1 MHRTRIVFLG
11 GLGLGAAL
19 MYALDPEN
27 GRRRRAMARDR
38 LKSLTRRH
46 RAAAPRG
53 SRDLGHRLEGGVHSL
68 AGRDSAADRV
78 LAERVRAALGRA
90 VSHPSAIEVEV
101 RGGCVVLTGK
111 VLEWETRELMRRVGR
126 VAGVTAVDDRLER
139 HLSSDGIP
147 ALEGSGRVSRHRLER
162 DIWPPSW
169 RLVAGAAGIGTGVA
183 GLARGGLTGKAL
195 LVGGGALLARAASNR
210 PLSRLTGVGGG
221 RRMIELRKTLLVHAP
236 IDEVYRFWTHVE
248 NFPHF
253 MEHVREVKRS
263 RLNPLRSH
271 WEVRGP
277 GGITMKWDAEV
288 TRHVPDELFS
298 WKTLPGS
305 GVEHAG
311 SVHFEEV
318 GEDTTRVHVRMTYN
332 PPAGA
337 LGHAVASLL
346 GGDPKSR
353 MDEDLARFKTLLEDG
368 RPRAPGHQPPIARE
382 ELSGPGIL

>member
-1 MHRTRIVFLG
+1 MQRTRIGFIG

-19 MYALDPEN
+19 MYALDPQS
-27 GRRRRAMARDR
+27 GRRRRAIARDR
-38 LKSLTRRH
+38 LRSLTRRQ
-46 RAAAPRG
+46 RG
-53 SRDLGHRLEGGVHSL
+53 LLARGGRDLGHRLEGGVHAL
-68 AGRDSAADRV
+68 NGGDAASDRV

-101 RGGCVVLTGK
+101 IGGNAVLTGH
-111 VLEWETRELMRRVGR
+111 VLESETRELMRRVGR
-126 VAGVTAVDDRLER
+126 VAGVKAVDDRLER
-139 HLSSDGIP
+139 HLSSEGVP
-147 ALEGSGRVSRHRLER
+147 ALAGSGRAWHHRLER
-162 DIWPPSW
+162 DIWPPAW
-169 RLVAGAAGIGTGVA
+169 RLVAGAAGLGSGVA
-183 GLARGGLTGKAL
+183 GLARGGLVGKAMM
-195 LVGGGALLARAASNR
+195 VGGGALLARATTNR
-210 PLSRLTGVGGG
+210 PLSRLTGVGHG

-236 IDEVYRFWTHVE
+236 IDEVYSFWTHVE

-253 MEHVREVKRS
+253 MEHVHEVARN

-288 TRHVPDELFS
+288 TRHVPDELFA

-305 GVEHAG
+305 SVEHAG
-311 SVHFEEV
+311 MVHFEEV
-318 GEDTTRVHVRMTYN
+318 GEDTTRVHVRMIYN

-353 MDEDLARFKTLLEDG
+353 MDEDLMRFKSLLEEG
-368 RPRAPGHQPPIARE
+368 RTRMHGPQITRE

>member
-1 MHRTRIVFLG
+1 MHRTRIGFLG

-19 MYALDPEN
+19 MYALDPQS
-27 GRRRRAMARDR
+27 GRRRRAIARDR
-38 LKSLTRRH
+38 LRH
-46 RAAAPRG
+46 LGRQQRG
-53 SRDLGHRLEGGVHSL
+53 FLARGGRDLGHRLEGGVHAL
-68 AGRDSAADRV
+68 GGGDAASDRV

-101 RGGCVVLTGK
+101 TGGYAVLTGH
-111 VLEWETRELMRRVGR
+111 VLERETRELMRRVGR
-126 VAGVTAVDDRLER
+126 VAGVKAVDDRLER
-139 HLSSDGIP
+139 HPSSDGVP
-147 ALEGSGRVSRHRLER
+147 ALAGSGRALHHRLER
-162 DIWPPSW
+162 DIWPPAW
-169 RLVAGAAGIGTGVA
+169 RLVAGAAGLGSGVA
-183 GLARGGLTGKAL
+183 GLARGGLVGKAMV
-195 LVGGGALLARAASNR
+195 VGGGALLARATCNR

-221 RRMIELRKTLLVHAP
+221 RRMIELHKTLLVHAP
-236 IDEVYRFWTHVE
+236 IDEVYSFWTHVE

-253 MEHVREVKRS
+253 MEHVHQVERN

-288 TRHVPDELFS
+288 TRHVPDELFA

-305 GVEHAG
+305 SVEHAG
-311 SVHFEEV
+311 MVHFEEV
-318 GEDTTRVHVRMTYN
+318 GEDTTRVHVRMIYN

-337 LGHAVASLL
+337 LGHAVASML

-353 MDEDLARFKTLLEDG
+353 MDEDLVRFKSLLEEG
-368 RPRAPGHQPPIARE
+368 RTHVPGRQIARE